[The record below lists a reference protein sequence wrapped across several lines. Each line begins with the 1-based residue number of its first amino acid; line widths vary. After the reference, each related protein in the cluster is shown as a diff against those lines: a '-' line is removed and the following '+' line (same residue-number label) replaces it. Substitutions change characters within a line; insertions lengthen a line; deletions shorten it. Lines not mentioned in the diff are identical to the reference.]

1 MTQVLVVCHSVT
13 GHTRA
18 LAEAVVEGARSL
30 EGVTCR
36 LLAAAEVT
44 NDDLLAADG
53 IIVGSPTYFGQ
64 MAAEAKRMF
73 DASNSIYGRLE
84 GKVGA
89 AFTTVG
95 AAGSGHE
102 TTNLS
107 VIVAMLVSG
116 MVVPGFATGPTPCF
130 GAFSV
135 GRPTERELRAARH
148 MGERVAALA
157 ARLSSA

>member
-1 MTQVLVVCHSVT
+1 MTRILVIYHSVT
-13 GHTRA
+13 GHTQA
-18 LAEAVVEGARSL
+18 LAEAVLEGAQSVA
-30 EGVTCR
+30 GASCR
-36 LLAAAEVT
+36 LMPVADVT

-64 MAAEAKRMF
+64 MAAEIKRMF
-73 DASNSIYGRLE
+73 DLSNAIYGQLE

-107 VIVAMLVSG
+107 IVAAMLVSG
-116 MVVPGFATGPTPCF
+116 LVVPGFATGPTPCF

-135 GRPTERELRAARH
+135 GRPTDKELRAARH
-148 MGERVAALA
+148 MGARVAALA
-157 ARLSSA
+157 ARLSSG

>member
-1 MTQVLVVCHSVT
+1 MTHVLVVYHSVT

-18 LAEAVVEGARSL
+18 LAEAVVEGVRAV

-36 LLAAAEVT
+36 LLPVAEAT
-44 NDDLLAADG
+44 NDDLVAADA

-64 MAAEAKRMF
+64 MAAEVKRLF
-73 DASNSIYGRLE
+73 DVSNAIYGQLE

-107 VIVAMLVSG
+107 IVVAMLISG

-130 GAFSV
+130 GAFAV
-135 GRPTERELRAARH
+135 GAPGEREVRAARH
-148 MGERVAALA
+148 MGARVAAVA
-157 ARLSSA
+157 ARLAGG

>member
-1 MTQVLVVCHSVT
+1 MTNVLVVVHSVT

-18 LAEAVVEGARSL
+18 LADGVIEGARSV
-30 EGVTCR
+30 EGVSCR

-44 NDDLLAADG
+44 NDDLLAADA

-64 MAAEAKRMF
+64 MAADVKHMF

-84 GKVGA
+84 SKVGA

-107 VIVAMLVSG
+107 IITAMLVSG
-116 MVVPGFATGPTPCF
+116 MVVPGFASGPTPCF

-135 GRPTERELRAARH
+135 GMPTERELRSARH
-148 MGERVAALA
+148 MGERVATLA

>member
-1 MTQVLVVCHSVT
+1 MTQVLVICHSVT
-13 GHTRA
+13 GHTRT
-18 LAEAVVEGARSL
+18 LAEAVVEGARSV

-36 LLAAAEVT
+36 LLAAGEVT
-44 NDDLLAADG
+44 NDDLLAADA

-64 MAAEAKRMF
+64 MAAEVKRMF
-73 DASNSIYGRLE
+73 DASNAIYGRLE

-107 VIVAMLVSG
+107 VITAMLVSG
-116 MVVPGFATGPTPCF
+116 MIVPGFATGPTPCF
-130 GAFSV
+130 GAFAV
-135 GRPTERELRAARH
+135 GRPTERELRSARY
-148 MGERVAALA
+148 MGTRVAALA
-157 ARLSSA
+157 ARLSAA